1 MGKKGS
7 NMEDYYD
14 TNDDFR
20 SYVDGYAK
28 LYCITVKEALK
39 HMIVRL
45 YYEWLKGEKHESK
58 GISSAG

>member
-1 MGKKGS
+1 MIQMMIS
-7 NMEDYYD
+7 DHMLMDMLNC
-14 TNDDFR
+14 T
-20 SYVDGYAK
+20 
-28 LYCITVKEALK
+28 CITVKEALK

>member
-1 MGKKGS
+1 
-7 NMEDYYD
+7 MEDYYD

>member
-45 YYEWLKGEKHESK
+45 YYEWLKGGK
-58 GISSAG
+58 A